1 MGSTRA
7 EAAGAAMIAASKFQ
21 SYGNDYLVI
30 RESDLTRRR
39 AGALTRAICRRH
51 FGIGGDG
58 CVFVEPVQDDRFR
71 IRIFNPDGSE
81 ASMSGNGCRC
91 AGAFVHR
98 RSLSPKADLVL
109 ETLSGVKVHHL
120 LECNESSW
128 RYRSSLGRPSFVPE
142 EIPIRLAEDLS
153 RVVDLP
159 LQVGTEAV
167 TVTALSVGNPQCVV
181 FVASLP
187 RDAEF
192 RRLGSGLEVHPAF
205 PERTNV
211 SFVRVTGARRL
222 EVRIWERGVGPT
234 HSSGTGCSGAAVA
247 AIHTGRV
254 GSPVRVG
261 TETGEQEVE
270 WRPGGEVH
278 LTGRV
283 EFVGDVRFHWR
294 EHDGE

>member
-1 MGSTRA
+1 
-7 EAAGAAMIAASKFQ
+7 MIAASKFQ

-39 AGALTRAICRRH
+39 AAALTRAICRRH

-58 CVFVEPVQDDRFR
+58 CVFVEPAKDDRFR

-81 ASMSGNGCRC
+81 AAMSGNGCRC
-91 AGAFVHR
+91 AGAFVHHR
-98 RSLSPKADLVL
+98 DLSRKADLIL
-109 ETLSGVKVHHL
+109 ETLSGPKIHHL
-120 LECNESSW
+120 LDHGESSW
-128 RYRSSLGRPSFVPE
+128 RYRSSLGRPSFLPE
-142 EIPIRLAEDLS
+142 EVPIRPEERLS
-153 RVVDLP
+153 RVVDHSLR
-159 LQVGTEAV
+159 VGNAAV

-181 FVASLP
+181 FVTDLP
-187 RDAEF
+187 QDPEF
-192 RRLGSGLEVHPAF
+192 RRLGSALEVHPAF

-211 SFVRVTGARRL
+211 SFVQVTGPRRL
-222 EVRIWERGVGPT
+222 QVRIWERGVGPT

-247 AIHTGRV
+247 AIQTGRV
-254 GSPVRVG
+254 GSPARVG

-270 WRPGGEVH
+270 WRPGGEVY

-283 EFVGDVRFHWR
+283 EFVGEVRYHWR

>member
-7 EAAGAAMIAASKFQ
+7 EAANASMIAAFKYQ
-21 SYGNDYLVI
+21 SYGNDYLAI
-30 RESDLTRRR
+30 PESDLTRRS
-39 AGALTRAICRRH
+39 AAALTRDICRRH

-58 CVFVEPVQDDRFR
+58 CVFVEPGGKDRFR

-81 ASMSGNGCRC
+81 AAMSGNGCRC
-91 AGAFVHR
+91 AGAFVHHR
-98 RSLSPKADLVL
+98 GWSRNPKLTL
-109 ETLSGVKVHHL
+109 ETLSGVKVHRL
-120 LECNESSW
+120 LDNDESSW
-128 RYRSSLGRPSFVPE
+128 CYRSSLGRPSFIPE
-142 EIPIRLAEDLS
+142 EIPILLDEELS
-153 RVVDLP
+153 RIVDHP
-159 LQVGTEAV
+159 LQVGSAPV

-181 FVASLP
+181 FVSTLP

-211 SFVRVTGARRL
+211 SFVQVTGTQRL
-222 EVRIWERGVGPT
+222 DVRIWERGVGPT

-254 GSPVRVG
+254 GSPARVG
-261 TETGEQEVE
+261 TGTGEQEVA
-270 WRPGGEVH
+270 WQPGGEVR

-283 EFVGDVRFHWR
+283 DFVGDVHYHWR
-294 EHDGE
+294 EDDGE

>member
-7 EAAGAAMIAASKFQ
+7 EAANASMIAASKYQ

-39 AGALTRAICRRH
+39 AAALTRDICRRH

-58 CVFVEPVQDDRFR
+58 CVFVEPAGKDRFR

-81 ASMSGNGCRC
+81 AAMSGNGCRC
-91 AGAFVHR
+91 AGAFVHHR
-98 RSLSPKADLVL
+98 GWSRNPDLIL
-109 ETLSGVKVHHL
+109 ETLSGVKKHHL
-120 LECNESSW
+120 LDNDESSW
-128 RYRSSLGRPSFVPE
+128 RYRSSLGQPSFIPE
-142 EIPIRLAEDLS
+142 EIPIHLEEKLS
-153 RVVDLP
+153 QVVDHP
-159 LQVGTEAV
+159 LQVGSAPV

-181 FVASLP
+181 FVSTLP

-192 RRLGSGLEVHPAF
+192 RRLGSALEVHPAF

-211 SFVRVTGARRL
+211 SFVRVAGPGHL

-254 GSPVRVG
+254 GSPARVG
-261 TETGEQEVE
+261 TETGEQEVA
-270 WRPGGEVH
+270 WQPGGEVR

-283 EFVGDVRFHWR
+283 EFVGDVHYDWR
-294 EHDGE
+294 EDDRE

>member
-7 EAAGAAMIAASKFQ
+7 EAANASMIAASKYQ

-39 AGALTRAICRRH
+39 ADTLTRDICRRH

-58 CVFVEPVQDDRFR
+58 CVFVDPLGKDRFR

-81 ASMSGNGCRC
+81 AAMSGNGCRC
-91 AGAFVHR
+91 AGAFVHHR
-98 RSLSPKADLVL
+98 GWSRNPDLIL
-109 ETLSGVKVHHL
+109 ETRSGVKVHRL
-120 LECNESSW
+120 LGNDESSW
-128 RYRSSLGRPSFVPE
+128 RYRSSLGRPSFIPE
-142 EIPIRLAEDLS
+142 EIPIRLEEKLS
-153 RVVDLP
+153 QVVDHP
-159 LQVGTEAV
+159 LQVGSAPV

-181 FVASLP
+181 FVSTLP

-192 RRLGSGLEVHPAF
+192 RRLGSALEVHPAF

-211 SFVRVTGARRL
+211 SFVQVRGPQRL
-222 EVRIWERGVGPT
+222 DVRIWERGVGPT

-247 AIHTGRV
+247 AIHTERV
-254 GSPVRVG
+254 GSPARVG
-261 TETGEQEVE
+261 TETGEQEVA
-270 WRPGGEVH
+270 WQPGEEVR

-283 EFVGDVRFHWR
+283 EFVGDVHYDWR
-294 EHDGE
+294 EDDGE

>member
-30 RESDLTRRR
+30 RESDLTRR
-39 AGALTRAICRRH
+39 GAAPLTRAICRRH

-58 CVFVEPVQDDRFR
+58 CAFVEPVKDDRFR

-81 ASMSGNGCRC
+81 AAMSGNGCRC
-91 AGAFVHR
+91 AGAFVHHR
-98 RSLSPKADLVL
+98 GLSRKADLIL
-109 ETLSGVKVHHL
+109 ETLSGQKIHHL
-120 LECNESSW
+120 LDRGESCW

-142 EIPIRLAEDLS
+142 EIPIRLVGELS
-153 RVVDLP
+153 QVVDHSLP
-159 LQVGTEAV
+159 VKNATV

-181 FVASLP
+181 FVSTLP
-187 RDAEF
+187 EDAEF
-192 RRLGSGLEVHPAF
+192 RRLGSALEVHPAF

-211 SFVRVTGARRL
+211 SFVQVTGPRRL
-222 EVRIWERGVGPT
+222 QARIWERGVGPT

-254 GSPVRVG
+254 GSPARVG

-283 EFVGDVRFHWR
+283 EFVGEVQYRWR

>member
-7 EAAGAAMIAASKFQ
+7 EAAGPSRIAASKYH
-21 SYGNDYLVI
+21 SYGNDYLVV

-39 AGALTRAICRRH
+39 AAALTRAICRRH

-58 CVFVEPVQDDRFR
+58 CVFVEPLKDDRYR

-81 ASMSGNGCRC
+81 AAMSGNGCRC
-91 AGAFVHR
+91 AGAFVHHQG
-98 RSLSPKADLVL
+98 LSRKADLIL
-109 ETLSGVKVHHL
+109 ETLSGQKIHHL
-120 LECNESSW
+120 LDHGESSW
-128 RYRSSLGRPSFVPE
+128 RYRSSLGRPSLIPE
-142 EIPIRLAEDLS
+142 EVPIRLEES
-153 RVVDLP
+153 PSQVVDHSLR
-159 LQVGTEAV
+159 VGNAPV
-167 TVTALSVGNPQCVV
+167 MVTALSVGNPQCVV
-181 FVASLP
+181 FVTHLP
-187 RDAEF
+187 EDAEF
-192 RRLGSGLEVHPAF
+192 RRLGSALEVHPAF

-211 SFVRVTGARRL
+211 SFVQVTGTRRL
-222 EVRIWERGVGPT
+222 QVRIWERGVGPT

-254 GSPVRVG
+254 GSPARVG

-270 WRPGGEVH
+270 WQPEGEVH

-283 EFVGDVRFHWR
+283 EFVGDIHYHWR

>member
-7 EAAGAAMIAASKFQ
+7 ESAGASMIAASKYQ

-30 RESDLTRRR
+30 RESDLTRRS
-39 AGALTRAICRRH
+39 ADALTRAICRRH

-58 CVFVEPVQDDRFR
+58 CVFVEPAKDDRFR

-81 ASMSGNGCRC
+81 AAMSGNGCRC
-91 AGAFVHR
+91 AGAYVHHR
-98 RSLSPKADLVL
+98 GLSRKADLVL
-109 ETLSGVKVHHL
+109 ETLSGQKIHHL
-120 LECNESSW
+120 LDRGESSW
-128 RYRSSLGRPSFVPE
+128 RYRSSLGRPSFAPE
-142 EIPIRLAEDLS
+142 EIPMRLEEELTQ
-153 RVVDLP
+153 VVDHSLR
-159 LQVGTEAV
+159 VENATV

-181 FVASLP
+181 IASTLP
-187 RDAEF
+187 EDAEF
-192 RRLGSGLEVHPAF
+192 RRLGSALEVHPAF

-211 SFVRVTGARRL
+211 SFVRVTGPRRL
-222 EVRIWERGVGPT
+222 QVRIWERGVGPT

-254 GSPVRVG
+254 GSPARVG
-261 TETGEQEVE
+261 TGTGQQQVE

-283 EFVGDVRFHWR
+283 EFVGEVHYHWR

>member
-7 EAAGAAMIAASKFQ
+7 EAAKATMIAASKYQ

-30 RESDLTRRR
+30 RESDLTRRS
-39 AGALTRAICRRH
+39 AAALTRDICRRH

-58 CVFVEPVQDDRFR
+58 CVFVEPAGKDRFR

-81 ASMSGNGCRC
+81 AAMSGNGCRC
-91 AGAFVHR
+91 AGAFVHHR
-98 RSLSPKADLVL
+98 GWSRNPDLIL
-109 ETLSGVKVHHL
+109 ETLSGVKEHCL
-120 LECNESSW
+120 LDNGESSW

-142 EIPIRLAEDLS
+142 EIPIRLEEKLS
-153 RVVDLP
+153 QIVDHS
-159 LQVGTEAV
+159 LQAGSAPV

-181 FVASLP
+181 FVSTLP
-187 RDAEF
+187 RDADF
-192 RRLGSGLEVHPAF
+192 RRQGSALEVHPAF

-211 SFVRVTGARRL
+211 SFVQVTGPRRL
-222 EVRIWERGVGPT
+222 DVRIWERGVGPT

-261 TETGEQEVE
+261 TETGEQEVA
-270 WRPGGEVH
+270 WQPGEEVR

-283 EFVGDVRFHWR
+283 EFVGDVHYDWR
-294 EHDGE
+294 EDDGE

>member
-1 MGSTRA
+1 
-7 EAAGAAMIAASKFQ
+7 MIAASKYH

-39 AGALTRAICRRH
+39 ADALTRDICRRH

-58 CVFVEPVQDDRFR
+58 CVFVEPGGKNRFR

-81 ASMSGNGCRC
+81 AAMSGNGCRC
-91 AGAFVHR
+91 AGALVHHR
-98 RSLSPKADLVL
+98 GWSRNPNLTL
-109 ETLSGVKVHHL
+109 ETLSGVKIHQL
-120 LECNESSW
+120 LDRGESSW
-128 RYRSSLGRPSFVPE
+128 RYRSSLGRPSFIPE
-142 EIPIRLAEDLS
+142 EIPVLLEGEFS
-153 RVVDLP
+153 QVVHHS
-159 LQVGTEAV
+159 LQVGTTPV

-181 FVASLP
+181 FFSTLP
-187 RDAEF
+187 QDAEF
-192 RRLGSGLEVHPAF
+192 RRLGSALEVHPAF

-211 SFVRVTGARRL
+211 SFVQVTGPRRL
-222 EVRIWERGVGPT
+222 QVRIWERGVGPT

-254 GSPVRVG
+254 GSPARIG

-270 WRPGGEVH
+270 WQPGGEVH

-283 EFVGDVRFHWR
+283 EFVGDVHYHWR
-294 EHDGE
+294 EHDGK